1 MNHAPRHRRAGA
13 AATVLVAAA
22 AFTAGCAGHPVP
34 VVQQLSPTPAPT
46 TAPTTGTGAAA
57 GTAAP
62 SASPAPVRPS
72 GSPEPGSTAVYRV
85 APLPTGRGAA
95 HGSVPGP
102 GTLRSPSPDVVA
114 AAGLTAYYSWQP
126 TVDTTRADAARRA
139 LPWLGGQLAQATR
152 DYQPHAAPGADWNSW
167 ADHHATL
174 RVRVGRGTDDGATAD
189 TTATAVREYVVTL
202 TPRSRTWIG
211 TPVQLVDFVTLT
223 RGPGGWRITSLTQST

>member
-1 MNHAPRHRRAGA
+1 MNPAPGHRRAGA
-13 AATVLVAAA
+13 AAAVLAAA
-22 AFTAGCAGHPVP
+22 AALTAGCAGHPAP
-34 VVQQLSPTPAPT
+34 AAQQLSPTPSL
-46 TAPTTGTGAAA
+46 TAATGPEAGTGT
-57 GTAAP
+57 
-62 SASPAPVRPS
+62 SATPAPVRPS

-85 APLPTGRGAA
+85 APLPTGSGAA
-95 HGSVPGP
+95 PGSLPGA

-114 AAGLTAYYSWQP
+114 VAGLTAYYSWQP

-139 LPWLGGQLAQATR
+139 LPWLGGRLAQATR

-174 RVRVGRGTDDGATAD
+174 RVRVGRGADDGAPAD

-202 TPRSRTWIG
+202 TPRSRTWTG